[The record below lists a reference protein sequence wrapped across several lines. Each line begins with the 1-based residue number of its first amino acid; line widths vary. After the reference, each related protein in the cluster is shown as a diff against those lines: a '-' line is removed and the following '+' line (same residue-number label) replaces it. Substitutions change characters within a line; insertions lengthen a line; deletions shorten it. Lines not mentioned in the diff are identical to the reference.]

1 MTSARNKQQV
11 AKERLQQLRTT
22 ALDNLKKLA
31 KEEVELTNDNEEIQN
46 DFVDMSVT
54 EKKKVI
60 KKEISTNLDLK
71 LKEYINQ
78 LDVYELENAFKAF
91 VDWLK

>member
-1 MTSARNKQQV
+1 MKKQ
-11 AKERLQQLRTT
+11 
-22 ALDNLKKLA
+22 
-31 KEEVELTNDNEEIQN
+31 IP
-46 DFVDMSVT
+46 M
-54 EKKKVI
+54 KVI